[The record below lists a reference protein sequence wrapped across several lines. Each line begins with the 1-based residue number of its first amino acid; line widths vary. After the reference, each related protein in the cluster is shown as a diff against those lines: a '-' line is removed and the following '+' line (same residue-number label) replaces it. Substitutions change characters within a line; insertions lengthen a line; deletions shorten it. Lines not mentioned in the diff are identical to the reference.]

1 MVLGILGLAAMILCW
16 AAGSY
21 WKKVYYLVWLL
32 SLPMPIFWFLYSFSM
47 DEDGDGGSSGGIE
60 AVLTVIILIILV
72 IIYVKAR
79 NLGDVINTFLLMNV
93 NILLMILLSDS
104 GFSRWNMIVF
114 VITLL
119 ASIIAAVATFRAK
132 EYSSVLPSSLL
143 AVTWGRFM
151 LGVFALDYE
160 EIYSSLGLTSLPVTL
175 GLGIILT
182 AAGCLIQLFIL
193 KKTDMGKKKR
203 NVISNFLK

>member
-21 WKKVYYLVWLL
+21 WKKVYYLIWFL

-79 NLGDVINTFLLMNV
+79 NLGDAINTFLLMNV

-104 GFSRWNMIVF
+104 GFRTISGNPRQFNYRDESVGLCVSAQKYNNKNLFLISPDSCICFRKKAGQICVEKQEHF
-114 VITLL
+114 VL
-119 ASIIAAVATFRAK
+119 
-132 EYSSVLPSSLL
+132 
-143 AVTWGRFM
+143 
-151 LGVFALDYE
+151 
-160 EIYSSLGLTSLPVTL
+160 
-175 GLGIILT
+175 
-182 AAGCLIQLFIL
+182 
-193 KKTDMGKKKR
+193 
-203 NVISNFLK
+203 